1 MNPEID
7 SLVATLPKAELHLHL
22 EGSLEPATVMA
33 LAARHGV
40 VLTAPEV
47 DARYAPGD
55 FAQFIEAFKWVT
67 SLLRVPADYALACEQ
82 LAETLLAQKV
92 VYAEITLSVGVM
104 LLRKQDP
111 LANYAAIRAAA
122 QPFEKRGLRVQWI
135 FDAVRQFGVPA
146 AMQVA
151 RLAAGCVRDGVVA
164 FGIGGDELALPARD
178 FVAVYDFIR
187 TAGLQP
193 LIHAGEIGDA
203 HAVRDAIEYLGVV
216 RIGHGIA
223 AMHDR
228 ALMAEL
234 AERRIPLE
242 ICPTSNVRT
251 GALARQLGRTEV
263 TIADHPLR
271 QLFEHGVPIV
281 LGSDDPAMFGT
292 SINEEYQV
300 AASLGMTE
308 PELQKLVC
316 ASFEYAFLE
325 ESAKKKYNSQP

>member
-1 MNPEID
+1 M
-7 SLVATLPKAELHLHL
+7 HL

-40 VLTAPEV
+40 LLTAPEV
-47 DARYAPGD
+47 NARYAPGD
-55 FAQFIEAFKWVT
+55 FTQFIEAFKWVT
-67 SLLRVPADYALACEQ
+67 SFLRSPADYALACEK

-111 LANYAAIRAAA
+111 LANYAAIRAAT
-122 QPFEKRGLRVQWI
+122 QPFEERGLRVQWI

-151 RLAAGCVRDGVVA
+151 KLAAACARDGVVA

-178 FVAVYDFIR
+178 FAAVYDFVR
-187 TAGLQP
+187 GAGLQP

-203 HAVRDAIEYLGVV
+203 HAVCDAIQYLDVV

-228 ALMAEL
+228 ALMKDL
-234 AERRIPLE
+234 ADRRIPLE
-242 ICPTSNVRT
+242 ICLSSNVRT
-251 GALARQLGRTEV
+251 GALACQLGRTEV
-263 TIADHPLR
+263 SITDHPLR

-292 SINEEYQV
+292 SINGEYQV
-300 AASLGMTE
+300 AASLGMNE
-308 PELQKLVC
+308 PELRKLVR

-325 ESAKKKYNSQP
+325 ESAKKKYTSQP